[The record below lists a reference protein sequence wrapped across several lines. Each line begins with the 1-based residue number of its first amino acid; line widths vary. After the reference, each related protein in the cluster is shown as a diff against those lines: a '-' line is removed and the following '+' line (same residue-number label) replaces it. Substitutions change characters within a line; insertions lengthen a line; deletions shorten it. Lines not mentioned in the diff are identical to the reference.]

1 MPLPRV
7 NFPNVNIT
15 IQQFQEI
22 ASGKYNAGE
31 VRLATATSLDKI
43 NHRVTFK
50 GDNKVSL
57 SHAEVLAVK
66 QAFVRALSGAGVG
79 ADEVARVRAHLGLD
93 PARPVDVELK
103 ERSLKPLSRQQIRSI
118 LDRNANTINQH
129 VGEGTIRS
137 HAEIWGDRY
146 TEEERASFAR
156 TRRQVN
162 AALVNSR
169 ATVADRGVQDDQALL
184 AGDVV
189 FRSPADRER
198 LIAEAQRIKQS
209 ILTRSGGNPR
219 TEPGATL
226 HVTRPN
232 GAFDVT
238 FSLGGSQ
245 RDAIRRLDD
254 ELLLMR
260 SPREPSPA
268 ELAVRREFRTLPA
281 DLPSRQAWV
290 RNLAADPQCGF
301 KARAVA
307 VGMLLQLGVS
317 DWETLSRVNR
327 IPDGAAYALLS
338 NLVNQAGSLR
348 DDALRQS
355 PAVANLANQ
364 IEPGPRP
371 PESQVYIP
379 ALSPGELMSAAMD
392 GLNGNT
398 ARSTYEMNA
407 VRDRVLATLRARF
420 GAGVLPANVQLVGL
434 ADVPAIQNA
443 LGNGTVRRSIEEM
456 TDGLVEVMARGTARV
471 FLQGVLKPIV
481 KAAGGPA
488 GLATVVAT
496 HVMKR
501 HTDLRDRLA
510 AAQTPE
516 AANAIIQEFRPQLE
530 AAVRRQLSV
539 ERLRAAAVDDY
550 RSHLA
555 DALGVPVSS
564 LAGGAVNVRRLQ
576 TLGERLATAIG
587 EGVNPADS
595 DGEIELAYRTL
606 ANDLA
611 NERIG
616 LLHQADA
623 LDVAPEA
630 RDTIKDIVL
639 RVGKVTG
646 LNLAVLR
653 QAAAGVPVAALANAF
668 AAGRTKDDVLR
679 QMGAVGTAVRNAT
692 LAAIGGQDGM
702 LDEVNDAAGIVL
714 VLALAK
720 RPEIFHHLRTFF
732 SRDDVTNQDL
742 SAVEGPAANAGA
754 FLVIK
759 PDESAAE
766 SNAALADAIGSPR
779 LAPIPAHALYR
790 ELDALG
796 FDDLSRADK
805 AALLAG
811 PDGQVLAQ
819 QIRDAGM
826 AVTPVQLRRLARMSF
841 AQSAARHVLERH
853 LVTFASD
860 NHVDVSGGVLAAA
873 ADILFRRDPALLD
886 RLAADVSR
894 AAVRGEDPVAVA
906 AGLLANESAAA
917 LAVLRSLAVLRDAE
931 ADARETA
938 VGEIA
943 LQATLDEAVVRE
955 RLDAAPLAESLAAL
969 RTAVVGE
976 LANPATNLADWDAD
990 NVNVRANGC
999 VESFLRDKAAFL
1011 AEVFELPVPADV
1023 RGALVVSALE
1033 NRACAGREV
1042 PAAAS
1047 QLLQRDDVRA
1057 AFDYARG
1064 ILTADAVAQMTDADL
1079 FSVLQAIGARLDA
1092 AMEALPPAQR
1102 DAMGEGGR
1110 AILLNILSAALAGHC
1125 GDTLVA
1131 AAARLA
1137 AAGRLDSIDAHAA
1150 AAANAA
1156 NAHPVVPTARRLLAE
1171 VRTALRDAWLPAP
1184 LAEALRTGAA
1194 TAVQKAIAEALER
1207 RAPDLVARIGAG
1219 LDPEKAARL
1228 KAFALTL
1235 DYRDHALATAEKT
1248 LRDAADALRAAP
1260 DAAQAE
1266 ARLAELAGT
1275 VFSPLDAAAFVAAA
1289 AARMKID
1296 PPLDEAKAALAAE
1309 LLSEFAGGLPVLH
1322 ARLIANFIVHLDLT
1336 ARSAALDRRRVE
1348 LFAPQIA
1355 AWREFKLEDPGKEQ
1369 VCEFL
1374 KTEANDLILYYEKPA
1389 NKAQQ
1394 YENDLAKAMQ
1404 PDIHRGYYTIAG
1416 KRFTRRPA
1424 AEVLEAFGQAVA
1436 TPKAKRALSILMSQA
1451 SSLAVLAI
1459 QMKDT
1464 AAPNDLRPQP
1474 LDVSTLPGA
1483 GEFVSRSCNADPEL
1497 FFSRQCVDD
1506 NTSIYDLS
1514 VSEDGATATL
1524 KIVKSAKMAVGTE
1537 DYNVKTHFG
1546 SVVVEE
1552 EVTVDLTA
1560 EVPTVTNVRVAQ
1572 RFDDSFDLQERYL
1585 LETEPVPAPQ
1595 APAPQV

>member
-7 NFPNVNIT
+7 NFSNVNIT

-79 ADEVARVRAHLGLD
+79 ADEVARVRAQLGLD
-93 PARPVDVELK
+93 PKRPVDVELK
-103 ERSLKPLSRQQIRSI
+103 ERSLKPLSRQQIRTI
-118 LDRNANTINQH
+118 LDRNANAINEH

-137 HAEIWGDRY
+137 HAQIWGDRY

-184 AGDVV
+184 AGDVL

-198 LIAEAQRIKQS
+198 LIAEARRMKQT
-209 ILTRSGGNPR
+209 ILDGSGGNPR

-226 HVTRPN
+226 RVTRPN

-238 FSLGGSQ
+238 FSLGGSE

-281 DLPSRQAWV
+281 DLPSRQEWV

-379 ALSPGELMSAAMD
+379 ALSPDELMSAAMD
-392 GLNGNT
+392 GLNGNA

-434 ADVPAIQNA
+434 ANVPAIQNA

-456 TDGLVEVMARGTARV
+456 ADGLVEVMARGTARV

-595 DGEIELAYRTL
+595 DAEIELAYRTL

-646 LNLAVLR
+646 LNLAALQ

-668 AAGRTKDDVLR
+668 AAGKTKDDVLR

-742 SAVEGPAANAGA
+742 SAVAGPAANAGA

-860 NHVDVSGGVLAAA
+860 NHVDVSGGVQAAA
-873 ADILFRRDPALLD
+873 ADILFRRDPELLD

-917 LAVLRSLAVLRDAE
+917 LAVVRSLAVLRDAE

-969 RTAVVGE
+969 RTAVVDE
-976 LANPATNLADWDAD
+976 LANPATNLANWDAD

-1033 NRACAGREV
+1033 NPACAGREV

-1057 AFDYARG
+1057 TFDYARG

-1079 FSVLQAIGARLDA
+1079 FSVLQAIGARLDT

-1110 AILLNILSAALAGHC
+1110 AILLSILSAALAGHC

-1150 AAANAA
+1150 AAAH
-1156 NAHPVVPTARRLLAE
+1156 AHPAVPTARRLLAE

-1266 ARLAELAGT
+1266 ARLAALAGT
-1275 VFSPLDAAAFVAAA
+1275 VFSPRDAAAFVAAA

-1497 FFSRQCVDD
+1497 FFSRQFVDD

-1572 RFDDSFDLQERYL
+1572 RFDDS
-1585 LETEPVPAPQ
+1585 EPVPAPQ

>member
-7 NFPNVNIT
+7 NFSNVNIT

-66 QAFVRALSGAGVG
+66 QAFVRALRQSGVSAE
-79 ADEVARVRAHLGLD
+79 EVARVRTQLGLD
-93 PARPVDVELK
+93 PERPVDVELK
-103 ERSLKPLSRQQIRSI
+103 ARSLKPLSRQQIRSI
-118 LDRNANTINQH
+118 LDRNKETINQN
-129 VGEGTIRS
+129 VGVGTIRT
-137 HAEIWGDRY
+137 HAEIWGDRF
-146 TEEERASFAR
+146 TEQQRASFAR
-156 TRRQVN
+156 TRREVN

-169 ATVADRGVQDDQALL
+169 ATIADRGVQDDQALI

-189 FRSPADRER
+189 FRPPAARER
-198 LIAEAQRIKQS
+198 LIAEARRMKQT
-209 ILTRSGGNPR
+209 ILDGAGGNPR
-219 TEPGATL
+219 NQPGATIR
-226 HVTRPN
+226 VSRPN

-238 FSLGGSQ
+238 FSLGGSEL
-245 RDAIRRLDD
+245 DAIRRLDD
-254 ELLLMR
+254 EILLMR
-260 SPREPSPA
+260 SVRQPSDA
-268 ELAVRREFRTLPA
+268 ERAVRHEFISLCP
-281 DLPSRQAWV
+281 DVESRAQWV

-301 KARAVA
+301 KSRVIAI
-307 VGMLLQLGVS
+307 GMLLQLGVS

-327 IPDGAAYALLS
+327 IPDAAAYALLA
-338 NLVNQAGSLR
+338 NLVNQAGALR
-348 DDALRQS
+348 GDVLRQS
-355 PAVANLANQ
+355 PAVADLANQ
-364 IEPGPRP
+364 VQAEPIPAER
-371 PESQVYIP
+371 QAYVP
-379 ALSPGELMSAAMD
+379 ALSPSEILASAKA
-392 GLNGNT
+392 GLNGD
-398 ARSTYEMNA
+398 ADRSSYEMKA
-407 VRDRVLATLRARF
+407 VRERVIATFQARY
-420 GAGVLPANVQLVGL
+420 GDVLPRNVQLMGL
-434 ADVPAIQNA
+434 ADGAEVEHA
-443 LGNGTVRRSIEEM
+443 LGDGTVRRSVDEM
-456 TDGLVEVMARGTARV
+456 ANDLVALMSRSAARF
-471 FLQGVLKPIV
+471 FLQGALKPIV
-481 KAAGGPA
+481 TAAGGPS
-488 GLATVVAT
+488 GLAIVVAT
-496 HVMKR
+496 SLMAR
-501 HTDLRDRLA
+501 HPELRDALVAAQSRA
-510 AAQTPE
+510 AANQVVAQFREQIE
-516 AANAIIQEFRPQLE
+516 AG
-530 AAVRRQLSV
+530 VRRQLSAD
-539 ERLRAAAVDDY
+539 RLRAAATEQY
-550 RSHLA
+550 RSLIA
-555 DALGVPVSS
+555 DALGVPVSA
-564 LAGGAVNVRRLQ
+564 LAGRAVSVNRIQDKGLRIAAQ
-576 TLGERLATAIG
+576 ICDGS
-587 EGVNPADS
+587 NPADT
-595 DGEIELAYRTL
+595 DEEIALVYGTL
-606 ANDLA
+606 ASDFA
-611 NERIG
+611 NERIE
-616 LLHQADA
+616 LLNRADA
-623 LDVAPEA
+623 LDIPPEA
-630 RDTIKDIVL
+630 RDTIKDLVL
-639 RVGKVTG
+639 RAGKVTG
-646 LNLAVLR
+646 LRLDALA
-653 QAAAGVPVAALANAF
+653 QAAAGIDVNDLAVAF
-668 AAGRTKDDVLR
+668 ATGDKDEILR
-679 QMGAVGTAVRNAT
+679 RMGGVGTAVRNAT
-692 LAAIGGQDGM
+692 MAAIGGQDGM
-702 LDEVNDAAGIVL
+702 LDEVNDAAGLVL

-720 RPEIFHHLRTFF
+720 RPEIFDQLRAFF
-732 SRDDVTNQDL
+732 ARNDVTDQDF
-742 SAVEGPAANAGA
+742 SAVAGPAANAGA
-754 FLVIK
+754 FLAIK
-759 PDESAAE
+759 PEESAAE
-766 SNAALADAIGSPR
+766 SNAALADSIGSPR
-779 LAPIPAHALYR
+779 IAPIHAQALHR
-790 ELDALG
+790 ALDELG
-796 FDDLSRADK
+796 FGDLPAADR

-811 PDGQVLAQ
+811 PDGRALAA
-819 QIRDAGM
+819 QIRAAGT
-826 AVTPVQLRRLARMSF
+826 AVTPVQLRGLAQMAF
-841 AQSAARHVLERH
+841 ARSAARHALERH
-853 LVTFASD
+853 LD
-860 NHVDVSGGVLAAA
+860 NLAAQNNVDSTGVSAAA
-873 ADILFRRDPALLD
+873 ADVLFRRNPALLD

-894 AAVRGEDPVAVA
+894 AAARGDDPVAAV

-917 LAVLRSLAVLRDAE
+917 LAVLRSFSALRDAE

-969 RTAVVGE
+969 RTAVADE
-976 LANPATNLADWDAD
+976 LANPATNLANWDAG

-999 VESFLRDKAAFL
+999 VESFIRDKAAFL

-1023 RGALVVSALE
+1023 RGALVVETLE
-1033 NRACAGREV
+1033 NRACAGREI
-1042 PAAAS
+1042 PAAAG
-1047 QLLQRDDVRA
+1047 QLLHRDDVRA
-1057 AFDYARG
+1057 TFDYARG

-1102 DAMGEGGR
+1102 DAMGGAGR

-1125 GDTLVA
+1125 GDTLVV

-1156 NAHPVVPTARRLLAE
+1156 NAHPAVPTARRLLAE

-1184 LAEALRTGAA
+1184 LAETLRTGAA

-1275 VFSPLDAAAFVAAA
+1275 VFPPLDAAAFVAAA

-1369 VCEFL
+1369 VREFL

-1389 NKAQQ
+1389 NKAKQ
-1394 YENDLAKAMQ
+1394 YENDIAKAMK

-1416 KRFTRRPA
+1416 KRFTKRPA

-1436 TPKAKRALSILMSQA
+1436 APKAKRALSILMSQA

-1464 AAPNDLRPQP
+1464 VAPNDLRPQP
-1474 LDVSTLPGA
+1474 LDVSALPGA

-1497 FFSRQCVDD
+1497 FFSRQLVDD
-1506 NTSIYDLS
+1506 STSIYDLS
-1514 VSEDGATATL
+1514 VSEDGTTATL
-1524 KIVKSAKMAVGTE
+1524 KIVKSAKMAVGTK
-1537 DYNVKTHFG
+1537 DVNVKTHFG

-1595 APAPQV
+1595 APAPQL